1 MKTLFDDKQILLGV
15 TGSIASYKTAELA
28 SRLSQLRT
36 KVDVVLTQAAQQF
49 ITPLT
54 LQSVAGS
61 KAYTDSDLWG
71 DEGHVLHINLAKKA
85 DMLVVA
91 PATANTIS
99 KLAYGLA
106 DNLLTITVLA
116 AGCPIIIAPAM
127 DGRMYSHP
135 ATQVNL
141 ETLRQRGVKVVG
153 PAEGH
158 LASGIVGKG
167 RMLEPLEI
175 LGHIRQELSRGGPLK
190 DRKIIVTAG
199 GTQEAIDPVRY
210 ITNRSSGK
218 QGYALAQAA
227 LDLGAQVTLISAQTC
242 MKPPIGAD
250 CINVR
255 SALEMHDAVSAEIL
269 DADAL
274 VMAAAVADFAPTQP
288 TNEKIKKE
296 HGVPVI
302 KLTPTVDILQ
312 MIADSKSSTSI
323 PFVTVGFAAESSGL
337 LENAQRK
344 LREKKLDMI
353 VANDITQPDAGFE
366 VDTNRVT
373 IIHADGQLEEFQLMS
388 KDQVAQ
394 IVMERVT
401 KFILERNDNR

>member
-1 MKTLFDDKQILLGV
+1 
-15 TGSIASYKTAELA
+15 
-28 SRLSQLRT
+28 
-36 KVDVVLTQAAQQF
+36 
-49 ITPLT
+49 
-54 LQSVAGS
+54 
-61 KAYTDSDLWG
+61 
-71 DEGHVLHINLAKKA
+71 
-85 DMLVVA
+85 
-91 PATANTIS
+91 
-99 KLAYGLA
+99 
-106 DNLLTITVLA
+106 
-116 AGCPIIIAPAM
+116 
-127 DGRMYSHP
+127 
-135 ATQVNL
+135 
-141 ETLRQRGVKVVG
+141 
-153 PAEGH
+153 
-158 LASGIVGKG
+158 
-167 RMLEPLEI
+167 
-175 LGHIRQELSRGGPLK
+175 
-190 DRKIIVTAG
+190 
-199 GTQEAIDPVRY
+199 
-210 ITNRSSGK
+210 
-218 QGYALAQAA
+218 
-227 LDLGAQVTLISAQTC
+227 
-242 MKPPIGAD
+242 
-250 CINVR
+250 
-255 SALEMHDAVSAEIL
+255 
-269 DADAL
+269 
-274 VMAAAVADFAPTQP
+274 MAAAVADFAPTQP